1 MIINTGM
8 RTDIPA
14 FYSEWFANRLRD
26 GYVLVR
32 NPYNP
37 KLVTKNKLN
46 RDVVDCIGFCTK
58 NPAPMFP
65 YMDLLKGYGQYWF
78 VTITPYG
85 RDIEPGI
92 LDKHAVIDSFKV
104 LSGIVG
110 KECIGWRYDPIF
122 VSKKY
127 SMEYHLHA
135 FKSIA
140 ESLAGYTETCV
151 ISFIDLYPKVRR
163 NFPEVQ
169 AVTHEQRLFLGRAMI
184 DIARSN
190 GMVVK
195 PCAEGKELA
204 PYGADCSG
212 CMTVETYEKAIHAKL
227 HVPKNQGAREECAC
241 YITAD
246 IGAYNTC
253 GHLCRYCYA
262 NVSQREVLANMK
274 LHDPACPLLTG
285 HLEEG
290 DIIHEAIQKS
300 FVERQMS
307 LFEWYNG

>member
-14 FYSEWFANRLRD
+14 FYSEWFANRLKA

-37 KLVTKNKLN
+37 KLVTKYVLN
-46 RDVVDCIGFCTK
+46 RETVDCIGFCTK
-58 NPAPMFP
+58 NPAPMFS

-85 RDIEPGI
+85 RDIEPGVV
-92 LDKHAVIDSFKV
+92 DKHAVIDSFQK
-104 LSGIVG
+104 LSKMVG
-110 KECIGWRYDPIF
+110 KECVGWRYDPIF

-135 FKSIA
+135 FKTIA
-140 ESLAGYTETCV
+140 QSLAGYTDTCV
-151 ISFIDLYPKVRR
+151 ISFIDLYQKVRR

-169 AVTHEQRLFLGRAMI
+169 EVGFEERIKLGKAMI
-184 DIARSN
+184 AIAN
-190 GMVVK
+190 DYGMVIK
-195 PCAEGKELA
+195 PCAEGEELA
-204 PYGADCSG
+204 PYGANCKG
-212 CMTVETYEKAIHAKL
+212 CMTIETFERAIHAKL
-227 HVPKNQGAREECAC
+227 DVPKNQGARKECAC
-241 YITAD
+241 YIASD
-246 IGAYNTC
+246 IGAYNSC

-262 NVSQREVLANMK
+262 NSSIEEVKRNMQQHDSQS
-274 LHDPACPLLTG
+274 PLLIG

-290 DIIHEAIQKS
+290 DIIHEAKQKS
-300 FVERQMS
+300 FLERQMT
-307 LFEWYNG
+307 LFD

>member
-14 FYSEWFANRLRD
+14 FYSEWFANRLKA

-32 NPYNP
+32 NPYNS
-37 KLVTKNKLN
+37 KLVTKYVLN
-46 RDVVDCIGFCTK
+46 RETVDCIGFCTK
-58 NPAPMFP
+58 NPAPMFS
-65 YMDLLKGYGQYWF
+65 YMELLRGYGQYWF

-92 LDKHAVIDSFKV
+92 VDKHAVIDSFQK
-104 LSGIVG
+104 LSKIVG
-110 KECIGWRYDPIF
+110 KECVGWRYDPIF

-135 FKSIA
+135 FKTIA
-140 ESLAGYTETCV
+140 QSLAGYTDTCV

-169 AVTHEQRLFLGRAMI
+169 EVGFEERIKLGKAMI
-184 DIARSN
+184 AIAN
-190 GMVVK
+190 DYGMVIK
-195 PCAEGKELA
+195 PCAEGEELV
-204 PYGADCSG
+204 PYGANCKG
-212 CMTVETYEKAIHAKL
+212 CMTIETYERAIHAKL
-227 HVPKNQGAREECAC
+227 NVPKNQGARKECAC
-241 YITAD
+241 YIASD
-246 IGAYNTC
+246 IGAYNSC

-262 NVSQREVLANMK
+262 NSSIEEVKRNMQQHDSQS
-274 LHDPACPLLTG
+274 PLLIG

-290 DIIHEAIQKS
+290 DIIHEAKQKS
-300 FVERQMS
+300 FLERQMT
-307 LFEWYNG
+307 LFD

>member
-14 FYSEWFANRLRD
+14 FYSEWFANRLRA

-37 KLVTKNKLN
+37 KLVTRYSLS
-46 RDVVDCIGFCTK
+46 REVVDCIGFCTK
-58 NPAPMFP
+58 NPAPMLP
-65 YMDLLKGYGQYWF
+65 KIELLRGYGQYWF

-85 RDIEPGI
+85 RDIEPGVV
-92 LDKHAVIDSFKV
+92 DKHAVIDSFIA
-104 LSGIVG
+104 LSKLLG
-110 KECIGWRYDPIF
+110 KECVGWRYDPIF

-127 SMEYHLHA
+127 TMEYHLHA
-135 FKSIA
+135 FKTIA
-140 ESLAGYTETCV
+140 QSLAGYTDTCV
-151 ISFIDLYPKVRR
+151 ISFIDLYAKVRR

-169 AVTHEQRLFLGRAMI
+169 EVPMEERLRLGKAMI
-184 DIARSN
+184 GIAKAY

-195 PCAEGKELA
+195 PCAEGDELA
-204 PYGADCSG
+204 PYGADCRG

-227 HVPKNQGAREECAC
+227 NVPKNQGARKECAC
-241 YITAD
+241 YIAAD

-262 NVSQREVLANMK
+262 NASRNEVIWNMHQ
-274 LHDPACPLLTG
+274 HDPCSPLLTG

-290 DIIHEAIQKS
+290 DVIHEAKQKS
-300 FVERQMS
+300 FKERQMT
-307 LFEWYNG
+307 LFDQV